1 MKFMKKT
8 VALLLVAVMA
18 MTMFVGCAKD
28 KEETLDPTEVVMVV
42 GETEVTMNMANF
54 YVRYNQSLMESVYS
68 SYIGEDVW
76 ITEVED
82 GVTYEDSL
90 KDSLL
95 EELQK
100 LYIVTN
106 HVADYNVELSEDEVK
121 AIEAAADSF
130 MEENKDEAAQA
141 KVSADRDTVVAYL
154 KLYTLNEKM
163 GEAMR
168 ADVDMTVTDE
178 QAAQKRMRYFEIT
191 KSETLDDGSTT
202 EMSED
207 EIKDAKKEAEE
218 FLKGAKAN
226 GSMEAYA
233 TEKEKT
239 TQTLTFD
246 ADSTSL
252 GEDVIK
258 AADALKAN
266 EFSEVIE
273 TEDGIYVV
281 QLESEF
287 DAEATESNK
296 ETVLTERQEAR
307 YEELLEK
314 WTEETKVTVHD
325 KVWDKISV
333 QGLKVNYVED
343 PQEETEEA
351 EGETEE

>member
-1 MKFMKKT
+1 MKLMKKT
-8 VALLLVAVMA
+8 VAFLIVAVMA
-18 MTMFVGCAKD
+18 MTLFVGCAKD
-28 KEETLDPTEVVMVV
+28 KEEETLDPTEVVMVV
-42 GETEVTMNMANF
+42 GETEVTMNIANF
-54 YVRYNQSLMESVYS
+54 FVRYNQSLMESVYQ

-76 ITEVED
+76 MMEVED
-82 GVTYEDSL
+82 GVTYEESL

-106 HVADYNVELSEDEVK
+106 HVADYNVTLSDEEVK

-130 MEENKDEAAQA
+130 VAENKDVE
-141 KVSADRDTVVAYL
+141 KVSGDKETVVAYL

-178 QAAQKRMRYFEIT
+178 DAAQKRMRYFEIEKT
-191 KSETLDDGSTT
+191 AELDDGSTM
-202 EMSED
+202 EMSD
-207 EIKDAKKEAEE
+207 KEIKAAQKEAKE

-233 TEKEKT
+233 TEAEKDT
-239 TQTLTFD
+239 KTLTFD

-252 GEDVIK
+252 DEEVIK
-258 AADALKAN
+258 AADALKEN

-273 TEDGIYVV
+273 TETGIYVV

-287 DAEATESNK
+287 DAEATESAK
-296 ETVLTERQEAR
+296 ETKLTERQEDR

-314 WTEETKVTVHD
+314 WTEETKITMHEE
-325 KVWDKISV
+325 VWDKISV
-333 QGLKVNYVED
+333 QGLKVNYTED
-343 PQEETEEA
+343 ETEETEE
-351 EGETEE
+351 ETEE

>member
-8 VALLLVAVMA
+8 AALLLVAVMA

-28 KEETLDPTEVVMVV
+28 KGETLDQTEVVMVV

-54 YVRYNQSLMESVYS
+54 FVRYNQALMESLYG

-76 ITEVED
+76 ITELQD
-82 GVTYEDSL
+82 GVTYEDNL

-95 EELQK
+95 EQLQD

-106 HVADYNVELSEDEVK
+106 YVADYNVTLTDEEVK
-121 AIEAAADSF
+121 AIETAADSF
-130 MEENKDEAAQA
+130 MAENTDKDVQD
-141 KVSADRDTVVAYL
+141 KVSGDRDTVIAYL
-154 KLYTLNEKM
+154 KLYTLNDKM
-163 GEAMR
+163 VEAMK

-178 QAAQKRMRYFEIT
+178 DALQKRMRYFEISKT
-191 KSETLDDGSTT
+191 ETLEDGSTK
-202 EMSED
+202 EMSD
-207 EIKDAKKEAEE
+207 KEIKAAQKEAKE

-233 TEKEKT
+233 TEKEKNT
-239 TQTLTFD
+239 KTLAFA
-246 ADSTSL
+246 ADSTAL
-252 GEDVIK
+252 DAEVIK
-258 AADALKAN
+258 AADKLKVN

-273 TEDGIYVV
+273 TEKGIYVV

-314 WTEETKVTVHD
+314 WTEETKVTIHEE
-325 KVWDKISV
+325 VWDKISV
-333 QGLKVNYVED
+333 QGLKVNSVQEEK
-343 PQEETEEA
+343 EETEK
-351 EGETEE
+351 TEE

>member
-1 MKFMKKT
+1 MKLMKKT
-8 VALLLVAVMA
+8 VALMIVAVLA
-18 MTMFVGCAKD
+18 MTVFVGCAKD

-54 YVRYNQSLMESVYS
+54 FVRYNQSLMESVYQ

-76 ITEVED
+76 MMEVED
-82 GVTYEDSL
+82 GVTYEESL

-106 HVADYNVELSEDEVK
+106 HVADYNVTLSDEEVK

-130 MEENKDEAAQA
+130 VAENKDVE
-141 KVSADRDTVVAYL
+141 KVSGDRDTVIAYL
-154 KLYTLNEKM
+154 TLYTLNEKM

-168 ADVDMTVTDE
+168 ADVDMNVTDE
-178 QAAQKRMRYFEIT
+178 DAAQKRMRYFEIAKT
-191 KSETLDDGSTT
+191 EDLDDGSTK
-202 EMSED
+202 EMSD
-207 EIKDAKKEAEE
+207 KEIKEAKKEAKE

-233 TEKEKT
+233 TEAEKDT
-239 TQTLTFD
+239 KTLTFD
-246 ADSTSL
+246 AGSTSL
-252 GEDVIK
+252 DEEVIK
-258 AADALKAN
+258 AADTLKEN

-273 TEDGIYVV
+273 TETGIYVV

-287 DAEATESNK
+287 DAEATESAK
-296 ETVLTERQEAR
+296 ETKLTERQEDR

-314 WTEETKVTVHD
+314 WTEDTKITMHEE
-325 KVWDKISV
+325 VWDKISV
-333 QGLKVNYVED
+333 QGLKVNYTED
-343 PQEETEEA
+343 ETEETEE
-351 EGETEE
+351 ETEE

>member
-42 GETEVTMNMANF
+42 GETEVKMNIANF
-54 YVRYNQSLMESVYS
+54 FVRYNQSLMESVYS

-76 ITEVED
+76 MTEVED
-82 GVTYEDSL
+82 GVTYEDNL

-100 LYIVTN
+100 LYVVTN
-106 HVADYNVELSEDEVK
+106 HVADYNVTLSDEEVK

-130 MEENKDEAAQA
+130 IAENKDEATQT
-141 KVSADRDTVVAYL
+141 KVSGDRDTVIEYL

-163 GEAMR
+163 GDAMR

-178 QAAQKRMRYFEIT
+178 QAAQKRMRYFELS
-191 KSETLDDGSTT
+191 KSETLDDGSTM
-202 EMSED
+202 EMSD
-207 EIKDAKKEAEE
+207 EEIEAAQKEAKE

-233 TEKEKT
+233 TEVEKE

-246 ADSTSL
+246 ADSAAL
-252 GEDVIK
+252 DEEVIK
-258 AADALKAN
+258 AADALKEN

-273 TEDGIYVV
+273 TETGIYVV

-287 DAEATESNK
+287 DADATENNK
-296 ETVLTERQEAR
+296 ETVLEERKEAR

-314 WTEETKVTVHD
+314 WTEDTKITLHEE
-325 KVWDKISV
+325 VWDKISV
-333 QGLKVNYVED
+333 QGLKVNYLQDETEESE
-343 PQEETEEA
+343 EETEE
-351 EGETEE
+351 